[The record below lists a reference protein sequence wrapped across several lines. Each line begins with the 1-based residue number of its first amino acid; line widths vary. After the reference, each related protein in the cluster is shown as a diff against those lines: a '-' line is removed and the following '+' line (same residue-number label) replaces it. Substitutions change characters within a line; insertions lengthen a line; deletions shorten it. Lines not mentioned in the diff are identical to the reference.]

1 MCSASCGGGS
11 RTRTIFCTEENGNE
25 TTKVNNRGRNK
36 DNLNISFILNSGILS
51 VPFFCF
57 CRGTTT
63 SIQLPSVWRRKNRS
77 DFIFIVF
84 AKATR
89 RGNLFGFSR
98 NFNVASTGF
107 MVRKNIYLFEDRI
120 EASRDNDNV
129 IENSTH
135 FISGISF
142 HRIESFILRAV

>member
-25 TTKVNNRGRNK
+25 TTKVKNRGRNK
-36 DNLNISFILNSGILS
+36 DNLNISFISNSGILS
-51 VPFFCF
+51 VPFFVF
-57 CRGTTT
+57 SVKQVYSFRPSGARRIDQILFSSYSRKPRDEEIYSHEIST
-63 SIQLPSVWRRKNRS
+63 SRPRDLWLER
-77 DFIFIVF
+77 
-84 AKATR
+84 
-89 RGNLFGFSR
+89 
-98 NFNVASTGF
+98 
-107 MVRKNIYLFEDRI
+107 IYTEDRI
-120 EASRDNDNV
+120 EARRDNDNV

>member
-25 TTKVNNRGRNK
+25 TTKVKNRGRNK
-36 DNLNISFILNSGILS
+36 DNLNISFISNSGILS
-51 VPFFCF
+51 VPFFVF
-57 CRGTTT
+57 SVKQVYSFRPSGAGRIDQILFSSYSRKPRDEEIYFREIST
-63 SIQLPSVWRRKNRS
+63 SRPRDLWLER
-77 DFIFIVF
+77 
-84 AKATR
+84 
-89 RGNLFGFSR
+89 
-98 NFNVASTGF
+98 
-107 MVRKNIYLFEDRI
+107 IYTEDRI
-120 EASRDNDNV
+120 EARRDNDNV

>member
-25 TTKVNNRGRNK
+25 TTKVNK

-51 VPFFCF
+51 VPFFIF
-57 CRGTTT
+57 AVEQQQVY
-63 SIQLPSVWRRKNRS
+63 SFPPSGAGRIDQILFS
-77 DFIFIVF
+77 SYS
-84 AKATR
+84 R

>member
-36 DNLNISFILNSGILS
+36 DNLNISFISNSGILS
-51 VPFFCF
+51 VPFFVF
-57 CRGTTT
+57 SVKQVYSFRPSGARRIDQILFSSYSRKPRDEEIYSHEIST
-63 SIQLPSVWRRKNRS
+63 SRPRDLWLER
-77 DFIFIVF
+77 
-84 AKATR
+84 
-89 RGNLFGFSR
+89 
-98 NFNVASTGF
+98 
-107 MVRKNIYLFEDRI
+107 IYTEDRI
-120 EASRDNDNV
+120 EARRDNDNV

>member
-36 DNLNISFILNSGILS
+36 DNLNISFISNSGILS
-51 VPFFCF
+51 VPFFVF
-57 CRGTTT
+57 SVKQVYSFRPSGAGRIDQILFSSYSRKPRDEEIYSHEIST
-63 SIQLPSVWRRKNRS
+63 SRPRDLWLER
-77 DFIFIVF
+77 
-84 AKATR
+84 
-89 RGNLFGFSR
+89 
-98 NFNVASTGF
+98 
-107 MVRKNIYLFEDRI
+107 IYTEDRI
-120 EASRDNDNV
+120 EARRDNDNV

>member
-36 DNLNISFILNSGILS
+36 DNLNISFISNSGILS
-51 VPFFCF
+51 VPFFVF
-57 CRGTTT
+57 SVKQVYSFRPSGAGRIDQILFSSYSRKPRDEEIYSREIST
-63 SIQLPSVWRRKNRS
+63 SRPRDLWLER
-77 DFIFIVF
+77 
-84 AKATR
+84 
-89 RGNLFGFSR
+89 
-98 NFNVASTGF
+98 
-107 MVRKNIYLFEDRI
+107 IYTEDRI
-120 EASRDNDNV
+120 EARRDNDNV

>member
-36 DNLNISFILNSGILS
+36 DNLNISFISNSGILS
-51 VPFFCF
+51 VPFFVF
-57 CRGTTT
+57 SVKQQQVYSFRPSGAGRIDQILFSSYSRKPRDEEIYSHEIST
-63 SIQLPSVWRRKNRS
+63 SRPRDLWLER
-77 DFIFIVF
+77 
-84 AKATR
+84 
-89 RGNLFGFSR
+89 
-98 NFNVASTGF
+98 
-107 MVRKNIYLFEDRI
+107 IYTEDRI
-120 EASRDNDNV
+120 EARRDNDNV